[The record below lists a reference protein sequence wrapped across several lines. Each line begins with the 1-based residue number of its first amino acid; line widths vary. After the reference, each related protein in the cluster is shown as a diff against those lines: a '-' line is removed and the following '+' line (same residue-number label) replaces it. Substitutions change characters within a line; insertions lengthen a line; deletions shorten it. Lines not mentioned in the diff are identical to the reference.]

1 LGDVFFVFEGF
12 LLFFRRQQNVFSLDV
27 SVNDILGM
35 HVLEALDDV
44 VGNVEGLIDGQDI
57 GRGLSDFG
65 VEVSLITVFHDHKYP
80 ALIWG

>member
-1 LGDVFFVFEGF
+1 M
-12 LLFFRRQQNVFSLDV
+12 
-27 SVNDILGM
+27 NDILGM
-35 HVLEALDDV
+35 HVLKALDDV
-44 VGNVEGLIDGQDI
+44 ICDVEGLIDGKDI